1 MGIYTKPGNT
11 AAEIIKYLRSFVRPG
26 TSITITNNQVIAQ
39 MGQEQFALNQQGY
52 ELQADLEAFE
62 RIASRRLK

>member
-1 MGIYTKPGNT
+1 MGTYTNHGNT